1 MLGLGCLSTVL
12 LLSALVN
19 EKAFNYIIGIA
30 SLLFFFVYI
39 LQTIGLLVGYR
50 KGTIPQAEPGTFD
63 LGRWRLPLYVTA
75 LVVFLAVAVAL
86 LFLPQFASN
95 KWVFLGVVAVAAAW
109 WATGLRSRLRRGEAG
124 SDYAKTHLTE
134 FHCLPEG
141 LLYMTHDTADL
152 SAPATSS
159 PSSPGAIRE
168 DTPPGSVIQY
178 SDYELDTSSPFAG
191 GVAWIEGEYVPARR
205 RRISIFDTGFGHSDL
220 TYTVA
225 HVWHGNIFRLGDH
238 LDRLLDGA
246 RKLRLDPGYSK
257 DELAEITK
265 RCVAMS
271 QLRESF
277 VNLTVTRGYGK
288 RKGEKDLSKLTH
300 QVYIY
305 AIPYLWA
312 FPPHEQIFGTTAIVP
327 RHVRRAGPQHRRPD
341 HQELPVGRPDRGQL
355 RGQGP
360 RCAHRDPDG
369 LRQLRRRGPRLQRR
383 HRQGRQAG
391 LALAKRVARHHPQD
405 RVRDSPTRWASR
417 PRCATSP
424 ATSCTTPTN

>member
-1 MLGLGCLSTVL
+1 MTTTTES
-12 LLSALVN
+12 SR
-19 EKAFNYIIGIA
+19 ERSSEEIGVCN
-30 SLLFFFVYI
+30 L
-39 LQTIGLLVGYR
+39 
-50 KGTIPQAEPGTFD
+50 
-63 LGRWRLPLYVTA
+63 
-75 LVVFLAVAVAL
+75 VAV
-86 LFLPQFASN
+86 
-95 KWVFLGVVAVAAAW
+95 
-109 WATGLRSRLRRGEAG
+109 E
-124 SDYAKTHLTE
+124 
-134 FHCLPEG
+134 
-141 LLYMTHDTADL
+141 
-152 SAPATSS
+152 
-159 PSSPGAIRE
+159 PGAIRE

-178 SDYELDTSSPFAG
+178 SDYELDYSSEFAG
-191 GVAWIEGEYVPARR
+191 GAAWIEGEFIPASEA
-205 RRISIFDTGFGHSDL
+205 RISIFDTGFGHSDL

-327 RHVRRAGPQHRRPD
+327 RHVRRAGRNTVDPTIKNYQWGD
-341 HQELPVGRPDRGQL
+341 LTAASFEAKDRGARTAIL
-355 RGQGP
+355 MDADNCVAEGP
-360 RCAHRDPDG
+360 GFNVVIVKDGKLASPSRNALPGITRKTVFELADAMGIEATLCDVTSHELYDADELMAVTTAGGVTPINTLDGEPLGNGTPGPITVAIRD
-369 LRQLRRRGPRLQRR
+369 RFW
-383 HRQGRQAG
+383 
-391 LALAKRVARHHPQD
+391 ALMDEP
-405 RVRDSPTRWASR
+405 SPLMEAIDY
-417 PRCATSP
+417 
-424 ATSCTTPTN
+424 